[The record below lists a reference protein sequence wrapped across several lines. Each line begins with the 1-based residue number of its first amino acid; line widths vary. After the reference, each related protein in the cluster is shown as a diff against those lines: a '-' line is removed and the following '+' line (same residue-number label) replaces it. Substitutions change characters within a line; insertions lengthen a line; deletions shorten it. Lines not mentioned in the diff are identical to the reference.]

1 MKGIRQIR
9 ALKINKLV
17 VVWKLPTI
25 FTSYLNVM
33 SKRHLFS
40 SKLFTL
46 MDNDWQKG
54 ADNPKWEWK
63 IEKEKSILVLESV
76 FSAYLPSQL
85 CRAWANICVHVQ
97 SLSTQKPAWIR
108 KVLWRCQFTNKV
120 RTDCHSTRYR
130 RNNNFFSFT
139 FCSALKI
146 SID

>member
-1 MKGIRQIR
+1 
-9 ALKINKLV
+9 
-17 VVWKLPTI
+17 
-25 FTSYLNVM
+25 M

-54 ADNPKWEWK
+54 ADNPKREWK

-108 KVLWRCQFTNKV
+108 KVLWRRQFTNKV
-120 RTDCHSTRYR
+120 RTDCHSALYQEQQFL
-130 RNNNFFSFT
+130 FFYILFSPQNINRLAQQVSKLKRPAWKTMRAKNVINASLFT
-139 FCSALKI
+139 
-146 SID
+146 

>member
-1 MKGIRQIR
+1 
-9 ALKINKLV
+9 
-17 VVWKLPTI
+17 
-25 FTSYLNVM
+25 M
-33 SKRHLFS
+33 SKRHIFS

-54 ADNPKWEWK
+54 ADNPKREWK

-108 KVLWRCQFTNKV
+108 KVLWRRQFTNKV
-120 RTDCHSTRYR
+120 RTDCHSALYQEQQFL
-130 RNNNFFSFT
+130 FFYILFSPQNINRLAQQVSKLKRPAWKTMRAKNVINASLFT
-139 FCSALKI
+139 
-146 SID
+146 